1 MAHSNNE
8 LCGLI
13 ATWFSFAATFN
24 KKADHVSMAGFFTG
38 LVNPVYLNS
47 RLPDNPS
54 FSRISRR
61 RRKAS

>member
-1 MAHSNNE
+1 VAHSNNE

-54 FSRISRR
+54 F
-61 RRKAS
+61 